1 MRIEVGEFVA
11 VMGPSGCGKSTL
23 LHLVGGLD
31 QPTEGR
37 VFLNGADLSALDDEA
52 ISILRRRNI
61 GFVFQFYNLL
71 PVLSA
76 LENAALPLLLDGV
89 EAERARKTAAEWLER
104 FDLEDRSQHRPDQL
118 SGGQQQRVAIAR
130 ALVAEPSLILA
141 DEPTGNLD
149 SLAGD
154 QIAALLGRVSS
165 EWGRTVLIAT
175 HDPRIAAQADRI
187 LFLKDGKVVDETVL
201 EATDGRNTEMVADRI
216 RRMGG

>member
-1 MRIEVGEFVA
+1 
-11 VMGPSGCGKSTL
+11 
-23 LHLVGGLD
+23 
-31 QPTEGR
+31 
-37 VFLNGADLSALDDEA
+37 
-52 ISILRRRNI
+52 
-61 GFVFQFYNLL
+61 
-71 PVLSA
+71 
-76 LENAALPLLLDGV
+76 
-89 EAERARKTAAEWLER
+89 
-104 FDLEDRSQHRPDQL
+104 
-118 SGGQQQRVAIAR
+118 
-130 ALVAEPSLILA
+130 LILA

-175 HDPRIAAQADRI
+175 HDPRIAAKADRI